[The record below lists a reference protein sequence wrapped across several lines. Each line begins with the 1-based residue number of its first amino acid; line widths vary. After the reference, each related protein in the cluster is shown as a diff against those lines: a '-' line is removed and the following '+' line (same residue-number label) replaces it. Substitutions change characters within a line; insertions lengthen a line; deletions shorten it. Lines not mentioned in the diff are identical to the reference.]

1 MNDITALAQRMKAA
15 AENLDGDTW
24 HDEGVSVYG
33 GAYDV
38 GDTVC
43 YDHIVDCENVNGESL
58 VAEFIAIANPANV
71 LALVEA
77 LEKAQQQNGHIRE
90 QSAEWERK
98 AISNFEE
105 CVEMSARIEELE
117 AQRKLAFTAC
127 NRWRDKCAELESRT
141 VTVKLPKLYGID
153 FCDHIV
159 PDSGNGFLFY
169 SEQVVEILA
178 AAGIQVI
185 EGDA

>member
-1 MNDITALAQRMKAA
+1 MNDITALMATMKAA

-24 HDEGVSVYG
+24 HDEGASVYG

-58 VAEFIAIANPANV
+58 VAEFIAVANPANV

-77 LEKAQQQNGHIRE
+77 LEA
-90 QSAEWERK
+90 
-98 AISNFEE
+98 
-105 CVEMSARIEELE
+105 
-117 AQRKLAFTAC
+117 
-127 NRWRDKCAELESRT
+127 RDKQIARLEKKLSDRKRMNQEMATAMLKPVADESRT
-141 VTVKLPKLYGID
+141 VTVKLRDDFQLCHYGTTEDYAKGYID
-153 FCDHIV
+153 CQNNFTKW
-159 PDSGNGFLFY
+159 
-169 SEQVVEILA
+169 LA

-185 EGDA
+185 EGEGQ